1 MDQALKTFEM
11 MRNHKNLSV
20 DLIPYWDMS
29 APNIPNEPRD
39 VSTASCI
46 ASALYEI
53 STMDVPDAV
62 GYKAY
67 ADSIMV
73 SLSSPAYRAALG
85 TNGTSC

>member
-1 MDQALKTFEM
+1 MKTFNM
-11 MRNHKNLSV
+11 MKNLKNMPE

-53 STMDVPDAV
+53 STMDVPDAPAINV
-62 GYKAY
+62 
-67 ADSIMV
+67 MPTV
-73 SLSSPAYRAALG
+73 SWFLFLLRLTGLHWVRTELPD
-85 TNGTSC
+85 

>member
-1 MDQALKTFEM
+1 MKTFNM
-11 MRNHKNLSV
+11 MKNLENMPE

-53 STMDVPDAV
+53 STMDVPDAA
-62 GYKAY
+62 GYKMY
-67 ADSIMV
+67 ADSYHGFHFLLRPIGLHWARME
-73 SLSSPAYRAALG
+73 
-85 TNGTSC
+85 TSC

>member
-1 MDQALKTFEM
+1 M
-11 MRNHKNLSV
+11 KNLKNMPE

-53 STMDVPDAV
+53 STMDVPDAA
-62 GYKAY
+62 GYKM
-67 ADSIMV
+67 SV
-73 SLSSPAYRAALG
+73 SYTHLDVYKRQSFDYISVQLIAL
-85 TNGTSC
+85 TDC